1 VLQKFTKVNC
11 GSRMVKFQLDSIWK
25 NSFWF

>member
-1 VLQKFTKVNC
+1 
-11 GSRMVKFQLDSIWK
+11 MVKFQLDSIWK